1 MRTEVRL
8 NQNYICS
15 SMHVHKQH
23 NLEFVPQIQKI
34 KRTIIQIKLDRN
46 RNIGQSSDRNA
57 SGLWS
62 LQSWSV
68 YMCSCHYSSYGI
80 WSVSFYFNINTEK
93 QSETQWVITPP
104 CDLHAAVR
112 YDKISSW
119 HACCHV
125 WYVGSSWAWY
135 YIGEEKKQIFPLR
148 KAFKRGGDE
157 RCIDWC
163 KTFQMEDVYF

>member
-1 MRTEVRL
+1 MNKHEDRGKTKSELYLLKHARAQTMEL
-8 NQNYICS
+8 GIRPTNT
-15 SMHVHKQH
+15 
-23 NLEFVPQIQKI
+23 KI
-34 KRTIIQIKLDRN
+34 KRPIIQIKLDRN
-46 RNIGQSSDRNA
+46 RNIGQSNDRNA

-62 LQSWSV
+62 MQSWSV

-80 WSVSFYFNINTEK
+80 WSVSFYVNINTEK

-135 YIGEEKKQIFPLR
+135 YIREEKKAKSFLSE
-148 KAFKRGGDE
+148 KLLKE
-157 RCIDWC
+157 
-163 KTFQMEDVYF
+163 